1 MMDAVTILIAD
12 DDVQMRRA
20 LRLRLEASGCR
31 VLECGDGLGAISKS
45 RMQHVDAVILDHEMP
60 LGAGR
65 TIVGNIRRHSSAPII
80 FVSGHSRE
88 EFRQIVTQYAD
99 TYFLPKPLDG
109 SQLVDLLDSVL
120 GEAQGNT
127 IDHAAV

>member
-1 MMDAVTILIAD
+1 MSAGTILIAD
-12 DDVQMRRA
+12 DDALMRRA
-20 LRLRLEASGCR
+20 LRLRLDASGYR
-31 VLECGDGLGAISKS
+31 VLECGDGLAAISKC
-45 RMQHVDAVILDHEMP
+45 RAQRVDAVILDHEMP

-65 TIVGNIRRHSSAPII
+65 AIAGNIRRHSDAPIV

-109 SQLVDLLDSVL
+109 SQLIDLLDSVL
-120 GEAQGNT
+120 GEARGRT